1 MAAARRAPP
10 PAASHRPA
18 PRFLSASPAA
28 GVGLF
33 RGSPLSG
40 SAGLR
45 RKGCASLLLPYAA
58 VCPPCC
64 AALPGRAERWCRA
77 WHGGFG
83 PLRLSAACGRPG
95 RAGCVLRRQGGRI
108 FQSMM
113 SMMRFSLS
121 DNITRSTAL
130 VTALDNVTTLPSTT
144 AQAINGTNVTVPHK
158 CLLLL
163 YEDIG
168 KSRVRYWDLLLLV
181 PNVLFFMFLLWK
193 LPSARAKIRVTSSP
207 IFTTFY
213 ILVFVVALVGI
224 ARAVV
229 SMTVSAS
236 DAATVA
242 DKILWE
248 ITRFFLLAIEL
259 SMVILG
265 LAFGH
270 LESKSS
276 VKRVLAITTVLSLAY
291 SVTQGTLE
299 ILYPDAH
306 LSAEDFNIYGHG
318 GRHFW
323 LASSCFFF
331 LVYSFVVILPKTPLK
346 DRISLPSRKSFYV
359 YAGILAVLNLVQGL
373 GSALLCVDI
382 IEGLCCV
389 DATTFLYFSF
399 FAPLIY
405 VAFLKGFF
413 GSEPKILF
421 SYKCQVD
428 EPEDVDVHLPHAY
441 AVAKKEGMDSG
452 FYSST
457 QIDTT
462 AYLDD
467 VASMPYHVGS
477 INSIDSDRWK
487 AINA

>member
-1 MAAARRAPP
+1 MVDWDSSNATLAP
-10 PAASHRPA
+10 S
-18 PRFLSASPAA
+18 
-28 GVGLF
+28 
-33 RGSPLSG
+33 
-40 SAGLR
+40 
-45 RKGCASLLLPYAA
+45 SLP
-58 VCPPCC
+58 
-64 AALPGRAERWCRA
+64 
-77 WHGGFG
+77 
-83 PLRLSAACGRPG
+83 
-95 RAGCVLRRQGGRI
+95 
-108 FQSMM
+108 
-113 SMMRFSLS
+113 
-121 DNITRSTAL
+121 NIT
-130 VTALDNVTTLPSTT
+130 
-144 AQAINGTNVTVPHK
+144 IPHR

-168 KSRVRYWDLLLLV
+168 TSRVRYWDLALLI
-181 PNVLFFMFLLWK
+181 PNVLFLAFLLWK
-193 LPSARAKIRVTSSP
+193 LPSARAKMRVTSSP

-229 SMTVSAS
+229 SMTVSTS

-248 ITRFFLLAIEL
+248 ITRFFLLDIEL
-259 SMVILG
+259 SVIILG

-276 VKRVLAITTVLSLAY
+276 IKRVLAITTVLSLAY
-291 SVTQGTLE
+291 SATQGTLE
-299 ILYPDAH
+299 ILYPDSH
-306 LSAEDFNIYGHG
+306 LSADDFNIYGHG

-331 LVYSFVVILPKTPLK
+331 LVYALVVILPKMPLK
-346 DRISLPSRKSFYV
+346 DRISLPSRRSFYI
-359 YAGILAVLNLVQGL
+359 YAAILALLNLVQGL

-389 DATTFLYFSF
+389 DVTTFLYFSF

-413 GSEPKILF
+413 GAEPKILF

-428 EPEDVDVHLPHAY
+428 EAEEPDVHLPHPY
-441 AVAKKEGMDSG
+441 AVARREGLDVPVG
-452 FYSST
+452 CYSNT
-457 QIDTT
+457 QIDTA

-467 VASMPYHVGS
+467 VASMPCPVGS
-477 INSIDSDRWK
+477 INSTDSERWK

>member
-1 MAAARRAPP
+1 MSQSQSQRMRDRPP
-10 PAASHRPA
+10 PPPPPSDNKGAAEGER
-18 PRFLSASPAA
+18 
-28 GVGLF
+28 GLY
-33 RGSPLSG
+33 G
-40 SAGLR
+40 R
-45 RKGCASLLLPYAA
+45 RKRREKGQN
-58 VCPPCC
+58 
-64 AALPGRAERWCRA
+64 
-77 WHGGFG
+77 GG
-83 PLRLSAACGRPG
+83 
-95 RAGCVLRRQGGRI
+95 
-108 FQSMM
+108 SM
-113 SMMRFSLS
+113 S
-121 DNITRSTAL
+121 AL
-130 VTALDNVTTLPSTT
+130 VTPVPLSEEEINATYSSAPSAVTTADILTT
-144 AQAINGTNVTVPHK
+144 PLFLNATNSTVPHK
-158 CLLLL
+158 CLVLL

-168 KSRVRYWDLLLLV
+168 TSRVRYWDLLLLV
-181 PNVLFFMFLLWK
+181 PNVLFFAFLLWK
-193 LPSARAKIRVTSSP
+193 LPSARAKIHATSSP

-213 ILVFVVALVGI
+213 ILVFVVAVVGI

-236 DAATVA
+236 TAATVT

-276 VKRVLAITTVLSLAY
+276 VKRVLGITTVLSLAY

-299 ILYPDAH
+299 IRYPDAQ
-306 LSAEDFNIYGHG
+306 LSAEDFNIYSHG

-323 LASSCFFF
+323 LASSSFFF
-331 LVYSFVVILPKTPLK
+331 LVYSFVVMLPKTPLK
-346 DRISLPSRKSFYV
+346 DRISLPSRKSFYI
-359 YAGILAVLNLVQGL
+359 YAGILAVLNLVQGI
-373 GSALLCVDI
+373 GSALLCAGI

-405 VAFLKGFF
+405 V
-413 GSEPKILF
+413 
-421 SYKCQVD
+421 D

-441 AVAKKEGMDSG
+441 GVTKKEGLDSG
-452 FYSST
+452 FYSNT

-487 AINA
+487 AINS

>member
-1 MAAARRAPP
+1 MECGEKRE
-10 PAASHRPA
+10 SS
-18 PRFLSASPAA
+18 LQ
-28 GVGLF
+28 
-33 RGSPLSG
+33 
-40 SAGLR
+40 
-45 RKGCASLLLPYAA
+45 SLLENP
-58 VCPPCC
+58 
-64 AALPGRAERWCRA
+64 
-77 WHGGFG
+77 
-83 PLRLSAACGRPG
+83 RPKES
-95 RAGCVLRRQGGRI
+95 RV

-113 SMMRFSLS
+113 SVTRFSVA
-121 DNITRSTAL
+121 DNITHSTAL
-130 VTALDNVTTLPSTT
+130 VTTVDNVTAWSLTT
-144 AQAINGTNVTVPHK
+144 MQAINDTNITVPHK

-213 ILVFVVALVGI
+213 IL
-224 ARAVV
+224 
-229 SMTVSAS
+229 
-236 DAATVA
+236 
-242 DKILWE
+242 ILWE

-259 SMVILG
+259 SVVILG

-331 LVYSFVVILPKTPLK
+331 LVYSLVVILPKTPLK

-359 YAGILAVLNLVQGL
+359 YAGILALLNLVQGL

-428 EPEDVDVHLPHAY
+428 EPEDVDVHLPHPY

>member
-1 MAAARRAPP
+1 M
-10 PAASHRPA
+10 
-18 PRFLSASPAA
+18 
-28 GVGLF
+28 
-33 RGSPLSG
+33 
-40 SAGLR
+40 
-45 RKGCASLLLPYAA
+45 K
-58 VCPPCC
+58 
-64 AALPGRAERWCRA
+64 E
-77 WHGGFG
+77 
-83 PLRLSAACGRPG
+83 
-95 RAGCVLRRQGGRI
+95 GRI

-113 SMMRFSLS
+113 SVTRFSVS
-121 DNITRSTAL
+121 DNITHSTAL
-130 VTALDNVTTLPSTT
+130 VTALDNVTTLSPTT
-144 AQAINGTNVTVPHK
+144 VQAINDTNITVPHK

-259 SMVILG
+259 SVVILG

-331 LVYSFVVILPKTPLK
+331 LVYSLVVILPKTPLK
-346 DRISLPSRKSFYV
+346 DRISLPYLNRRSSSHTNVRWMNLRMWMYTYPTLMLLPRRKEW
-359 YAGILAVLNLVQGL
+359 IL
-373 GSALLCVDI
+373 GSTRALRLTPQPTWTMWPLCHTMWAASTAQTVTAGKPSMPKA
-382 IEGLCCV
+382 GLPV
-389 DATTFLYFSF
+389 SHNASF
-399 FAPLIY
+399 FSLQTP
-405 VAFLKGFF
+405 
-413 GSEPKILF
+413 
-421 SYKCQVD
+421 
-428 EPEDVDVHLPHAY
+428 
-441 AVAKKEGMDSG
+441 
-452 FYSST
+452 
-457 QIDTT
+457 
-462 AYLDD
+462 
-467 VASMPYHVGS
+467 
-477 INSIDSDRWK
+477 
-487 AINA
+487 

>member
-1 MAAARRAPP
+1 
-10 PAASHRPA
+10 
-18 PRFLSASPAA
+18 
-28 GVGLF
+28 
-33 RGSPLSG
+33 
-40 SAGLR
+40 
-45 RKGCASLLLPYAA
+45 
-58 VCPPCC
+58 
-64 AALPGRAERWCRA
+64 
-77 WHGGFG
+77 
-83 PLRLSAACGRPG
+83 
-95 RAGCVLRRQGGRI
+95 
-108 FQSMM
+108 M
-113 SMMRFSLS
+113 S
-121 DNITRSTAL
+121 AL
-130 VTALDNVTTLPSTT
+130 VTSVPLSADDNATSSSAPTAVTTTDILTT
-144 AQAINGTNVTVPHK
+144 PLFLNATNSTVPHK
-158 CLLLL
+158 CLVLL

-168 KSRVRYWDLLLLV
+168 TSRVRYWDLLLLV
-181 PNVLFFMFLLWK
+181 PNVLFFAFLLWK
-193 LPSARAKIRVTSSP
+193 LPSARAKIHATSSP

-213 ILVFVVALVGI
+213 ILVFVVAVVGI

-236 DAATVA
+236 TAATVT

-276 VKRVLAITTVLSLAY
+276 VKRVLGITTVLSLAY

-299 ILYPDAH
+299 IRYPDAQ
-306 LSAEDFNIYGHG
+306 LSAEDFNIYSHG

-323 LASSCFFF
+323 LASSSFFF
-331 LVYSFVVILPKTPLK
+331 LVKYVLA
-346 DRISLPSRKSFYV
+346 RKSFYI
-359 YAGILAVLNLVQGL
+359 YAGILAVLNLVQGI
-373 GSALLCVDI
+373 GSALLCAGI

-405 VAFLKGFF
+405 VAFLKSFF

-441 AVAKKEGMDSG
+441 GVTKKEGLDSG
-452 FYSST
+452 FYSNT

-487 AINA
+487 AINS

>member
-1 MAAARRAPP
+1 MGRVAVPYGVALSRRSPGLQPVEAVGPERRLGDG
-10 PAASHRPA
+10 PAGF
-18 PRFLSASPAA
+18 PRVSSAWQQQS
-28 GVGLF
+28 
-33 RGSPLSG
+33 RGRMS
-40 SAGLR
+40 
-45 RKGCASLLLPYAA
+45 
-58 VCPPCC
+58 
-64 AALPGRAERWCRA
+64 
-77 WHGGFG
+77 
-83 PLRLSAACGRPG
+83 
-95 RAGCVLRRQGGRI
+95 
-108 FQSMM
+108 QSVT
-113 SMMRFSLS
+113 SVVRFSTY
-121 DNITRSTAL
+121 DNITHSVTNAL
-130 VTALDNVTTLPSTT
+130 VMASDNVTALPQTTTW
-144 AQAINGTNVTVPHK
+144 AINDTNITVPHK

-168 KSRVRYWDLLLLV
+168 KSRVRYWDLMLLV
-181 PNVLFFMFLLWK
+181 PNVLFFVFLLWK
-193 LPSARAKIRVTSSP
+193 LPSARAKIHVTSSP

-242 DKILWE
+242 DK
-248 ITRFFLLAIEL
+248 
-259 SMVILG
+259 
-265 LAFGH
+265 
-270 LESKSS
+270 
-276 VKRVLAITTVLSLAY
+276 
-291 SVTQGTLE
+291 GTLE

-331 LVYSFVVILPKTPLK
+331 LVYSLVVILPKTPLK

-359 YAGILAVLNLVQGL
+359 YAGILALLNLVQGL

-389 DATTFLYFSF
+389 DVTTFLYFSF

-428 EPEDVDVHLPHAY
+428 EPEDVDVHLPNAY
-441 AVAKKEGMDSG
+441 AVAKKEGVDSS

-477 INSIDSDRWK
+477 VNSIDSDRWK

>member
-1 MAAARRAPP
+1 M
-10 PAASHRPA
+10 
-18 PRFLSASPAA
+18 
-28 GVGLF
+28 
-33 RGSPLSG
+33 
-40 SAGLR
+40 
-45 RKGCASLLLPYAA
+45 
-58 VCPPCC
+58 
-64 AALPGRAERWCRA
+64 
-77 WHGGFG
+77 
-83 PLRLSAACGRPG
+83 
-95 RAGCVLRRQGGRI
+95 

-113 SMMRFSLS
+113 SVMTFSVS
-121 DNITRSTAL
+121 DNITHSTAL
-130 VTALDNVTTLPSTT
+130 VTALDNVTTLSPMTT
-144 AQAINGTNVTVPHK
+144 QVINDTNITVPHK

-236 DAATVA
+236 DAAMVA

-259 SMVILG
+259 SVVILG

-331 LVYSFVVILPKTPLK
+331 LVYSLVVILPKTPLK
-346 DRISLPSRKSFYV
+346 DRISLPCLNQRSFSPTNVRWMNLRMWMCTYPTLMLLPRRKEW
-359 YAGILAVLNLVQGL
+359 IL
-373 GSALLCVDI
+373 GSTRALRLTPQPTWTTWPLCH
-382 IEGLCCV
+382 
-389 DATTFLYFSF
+389 TTWE
-399 FAPLIY
+399 A
-405 VAFLKGFF
+405 
-413 GSEPKILF
+413 
-421 SYKCQVD
+421 
-428 EPEDVDVHLPHAY
+428 
-441 AVAKKEGMDSG
+441 
-452 FYSST
+452 ST
-457 QIDTT
+457 
-462 AYLDD
+462 A
-467 VASMPYHVGS
+467 
-477 INSIDSDRWK
+477 
-487 AINA
+487 